1 MAGARALAPTVA
13 AALALMVA
21 AAPAAAQP
29 SAGAATP
36 LASTTR
42 APAATAPPPT
52 SARPRKVIVEP
63 PAPVPDAA
71 ALAQASE
78 SNLEAQGPRIGWV
91 LGASVGPW
99 QQLGSVDNAS
109 RTGGVVL
116 RLGKVA
122 TPHTVILLEAMG
134 LIFPQGTGDSYVAS
148 SQALSAVALT
158 YVAPTVWVRG
168 GAGLAVLG
176 RALRDKSKVD
186 TFYDLHVTNGL
197 GAVLGAGIDVVR
209 WRRNRLA
216 LESTVAMQRFG
227 AGWLADLGVNFSVT
241 AY

>member
-1 MAGARALAPTVA
+1 MMRGFAEIAGVLGLVLVAGAV
-13 AALALMVA
+13 
-21 AAPAAAQP
+21 PAAAQP
-29 SAGAATP
+29 TTAAVGPGVTSA
-36 LASTTR
+36 
-42 APAATAPPPT
+42 APATATKPPT
-52 SARPRKVIVEP
+52 GARARKVIVEP
-63 PAPVPDAA
+63 PPPVPDAA

-78 SNLEAQGPRIGWV
+78 ANLEADGPRVGWV

-109 RTGGVVL
+109 RTAGLVL

-122 TPHTVILLEAMG
+122 TPRTVILLEAMG
-134 LIFPQGTGDSYVAS
+134 LVFPQGTGDSYVAS

-168 GAGLAVLG
+168 GAGVALLG
-176 RALRDKSKVD
+176 RAVQDKSKVD
-186 TFYDLHVTNGL
+186 TFYDLHVSTGL
-197 GAVLGAGIDVVR
+197 GAVLGAGIDVVH

-216 LESTVAMQRFG
+216 LESTVAMQRFS
-227 AGWLADLGVNFSVT
+227 AGWLADLGVNVSFT